1 MAFMTLNFESRYL
14 RTNQSV
20 NVVLPDMPRDQNPR
34 DFYARMQSLPVLWLL
49 HGTFGDST
57 DWIRKTSI
65 ERYAVERNLIVVMP
79 SALNSNYSNW
89 SAAMMG
95 YDMYDF
101 LTEELMPLV
110 YNWLPA
116 SSDRRTVFASSMTGR
131 TWRP

>member
-1 MAFMTLNFESRYL
+1 
-14 RTNQSV
+14 
-20 NVVLPDMPRDQNPR
+20 
-34 DFYARMQSLPVLWLL
+34 MQSLPVLWLL

-95 YDMYDF
+95 YDI
-101 LTEELMPLV
+101 TSSGRTMPLV

-131 TWRP
+131 TSAGKAPR